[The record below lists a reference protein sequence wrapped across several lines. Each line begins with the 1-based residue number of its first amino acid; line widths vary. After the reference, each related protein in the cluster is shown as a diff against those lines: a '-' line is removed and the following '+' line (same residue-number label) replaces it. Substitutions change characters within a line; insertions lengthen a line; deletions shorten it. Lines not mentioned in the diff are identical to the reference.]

1 MLLQLLVNWSYT
13 PFWNINMIALVTVK
27 YASNNALKSAFV
39 DKFIDFLRT
48 ETKHFAYMVGIW

>member
-1 MLLQLLVNWSYT
+1 
-13 PFWNINMIALVTVK
+13 MIALVTVK